1 MQALDAGETLTET
14 FTYTMKDADGDID
27 TATLTITINGTNDM
41 PPIVVDRATRPAR
54 MIRSM
59 KPAWRRARRPA
70 NGSTVAEGTFTV
82 SDADGLATV
91 QSVTIG
97 GTTVAIGSL
106 NTSSFIGAHG
116 TLLITSYDAATG
128 IAHYQY
134 TLTSPTTDGPGI
146 ESETFSLTVSDGTA
160 SSAPAAIVIDIVDDV
175 PNAVNDT
182 NSISEDALSPIS
194 GNVLTNDL
202 HANDQPGADTPTSFV
217 NWASTAAA
225 HGTFTDTGDGTYSY
239 TLNNADPAVQ
249 ALDAGRD
256 PDRDLHLHDEGRR
269 RRHRHGNADDHHQRH
284 QRRAADRRRP
294 GQPGRRA

>member
-1 MQALDAGETLTET
+1 M
-14 FTYTMKDADGDID
+14 
-27 TATLTITINGTNDM
+27 
-41 PPIVVDRATRPAR
+41 
-54 MIRSM
+54 
-59 KPAWRRARRPA
+59 
-70 NGSTVAEGTFTV
+70 

-182 NSISEDALSPIS
+182 DSFGTGTTGTSIG
-194 GNVLTNDL
+194 GNVVDGTGTTSG
-202 HANDQPGADTPTSFV
+202 AAGADVQGADGASVSHIQSNNIGGAGVDVGGSTMINGQYGTLTLHENGEYTYVRNSGSAGSDVFTYTLKDGDGDT
-217 NWASTAAA
+217 STAKLTIDLDVTGPADCRLQRERRWLGA
-225 HGTFTDTGDGTYSY
+225 GSGPHGRCDD
-239 TLNNADPAVQ
+239 D
-249 ALDAGRD
+249 D
-256 PDRDLHLHDEGRR
+256 DRI
-269 RRHRHGNADDHHQRH
+269 N
-284 QRRAADRRRP
+284 QRR
-294 GQPGRRA
+294 GW